1 VKYQFHWPSVG
12 LELGTKPSDYIS
24 EAIRAK
30 GIREVARLTGLSP
43 TCVSMW
49 ASGKFKLPW
58 DSAMAI
64 MRAVDMEESMWS
76 ATIYDRMTAA
86 EKLGWTFH
94 PEDATTKE
102 EREQ

>member
-1 VKYQFHWPSVG
+1 M
-12 LELGTKPSDYIS
+12 GTKPSDHIA

-58 DSAMAI
+58 DSAMSI

-86 EKLGWTFH
+86 EKLGWTFR